1 MVGRANGSGLRPSE
15 PYFRPKA
22 GQNAANYGKLAAMT
36 KQKNAS
42 KSVEKARIL
51 VIHGP
56 NLNLLGT
63 REPEHY
69 GRVTLSDINLSLSR
83 MAEAVDV
90 DLEAFQSNHEGA
102 LIERIHAAR
111 EQGVKAIIINPAAY
125 THTSVAL
132 RDALAGVAI
141 PFVEVH
147 LSNVHAREPF
157 RHHSYFSDLAIG
169 VICGLGHQGYLLAL
183 EYLLNKLNID

>member
-1 MVGRANGSGLRPSE
+1 
-15 PYFRPKA
+15 
-22 GQNAANYGKLAAMT
+22 MT
-36 KQKNAS
+36 KRKTAS
-42 KSVEKARIL
+42 KSAERARIL

-56 NLNLLGT
+56 NLNLLGA

-69 GRVTLSDINLSLSR
+69 GRTTLADINLAL
-83 MAEAVDV
+83 AQLAATAGV

-111 EQGVKAIIINPAAY
+111 EQGVRAIIINPAAY
-125 THTSVAL
+125 THTSIAL

-147 LSNVHAREPF
+147 LSNVHARESF

-169 VICGLGHQGYLLAL
+169 VICGLGHEGYRFAL
-183 EYLLNKLNID
+183 EYLLNKINID